1 MGKSDESAR
10 KICGAMERDLGA
22 GEGSLSSSELTTN
35 TEGNNI
41 MSEQEAPPQENQ
53 NVSFNKEEISAVT
66 QGLTVALEFASQANA
81 PPEVVQAIT
90 QANEIVY
97 GKVDVKQEE
106 A

>member
-1 MGKSDESAR
+1 MS
-10 KICGAMERDLGA
+10 
-22 GEGSLSSSELTTN
+22 SLSSSELTTI